1 MRGLFA
7 AAGRPWS
14 VQNCPES
21 CLRDFQTDVF
31 LGD

>member
-14 VQNCPES
+14 GQNCPES
-21 CLRDFQTDVF
+21 CLRDFQTDIF